1 MCCGATQDAESS
13 AFLPI
18 TQSVG
23 LFQVA
28 VGLRW
33 VSMGARSPHG
43 VGTLP
48 GCTALDSTA
57 ELGKVSVGI

>member
-1 MCCGATQDAESS
+1 
-13 AFLPI
+13 
-18 TQSVG
+18 VR

-33 VSMGARSPHG
+33 VSMGASSPYG

-48 GCTALDSTA
+48 GCTALDSTV